1 MTQNELARPFRFPVF
16 VVLLAVMTMACAE
29 TQETHNTYTPV
40 ATSSLSRYD
49 GLAYG
54 HFSARVNA
62 FIPNTA
68 DADLKIWVEG
78 LPSGFTYNE
87 SSRNIEGDD
96 PGAGVWNIKV
106 CYTDRNKGVD
116 GDLSRYYYGNFELR
130 FFTKLEENAR

>member
-1 MTQNELARPFRFPVF
+1 MPTPLTQRPFRFPLF
-16 VVLLAVMTMACAE
+16 VAMLALMTLACAD
-29 TQETHNTYTPV
+29 TQETSQPYTPT
-40 ATSSLSRYD
+40 ASCYLSRYD

-54 HFSARVNA
+54 HFSSRISA

-68 DADLKIWVEG
+68 DSDLKIWVEG

-87 SSRNIEGDD
+87 SSRTIEGDD

-116 GDLSRYYYGNFELR
+116 GDPNRHYYNNFELR